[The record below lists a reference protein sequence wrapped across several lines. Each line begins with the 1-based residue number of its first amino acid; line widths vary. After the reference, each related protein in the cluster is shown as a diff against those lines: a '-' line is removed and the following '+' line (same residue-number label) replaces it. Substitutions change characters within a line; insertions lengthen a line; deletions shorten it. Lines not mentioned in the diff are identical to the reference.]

1 MDGVKGVCKLFWGWV
16 MVSWCLKLK
25 IENWGRANGQYA
37 SVELV

>member
-1 MDGVKGVCKLFWGWV
+1 MDGVEGVCKLFWGWV
-16 MVSWCLKLK
+16 MVSCLKLK